1 MSGAKWEAQK
11 DMVPYSPKVVLIA
24 KTYPLKHSVGTK
36 FRGKPQA
43 FLATSRIGRGL
54 VLIETGRIK
63 SHGNT
68 LLSTALASDL

>member
-11 DMVPYSPKVVLIA
+11 DMVPYSQKVVLIA

-36 FRGKPQA
+36 FWGKPQA
-43 FLATSRIGRGL
+43 FLATSRT
-54 VLIETGRIK
+54 VLIETGRIT

-68 LLSTALASDL
+68 PLSTVLASDL